1 MPRFRYSTPI
11 TVRFR
16 DCDPMG
22 HVNNAVYLT
31 YLEVAR
37 FAYWNDVAGGRWFGD
52 VGFIVARAEID
63 YKASAVTG
71 DTIQVHLGITSFG
84 RTSFVFE
91 YELMDQNGRMLATAK
106 TVQVMYDYALKKPV
120 PILDDFRREI
130 SAYEGLTP

>member
-1 MPRFRYSTPI
+1 MPRFKYNCALP
-11 TVRFR
+11 VRFR

-37 FAYWNDVAGGRWFGD
+37 FAYWRDVAGGRWFGD

-71 DTIQVHLGITSFG
+71 DVVTVHLGITSFG

-91 YELMDQNGRMLATAK
+91 YELVDQNGRLIAIAR
-106 TVQVMYDYALKKPV
+106 TVQVMYDYARKKPAPV
-120 PILDDFRREI
+120 LDEFREVVT
-130 SAYEGLTP
+130 AFETG

>member
-1 MPRFRYSTPI
+1 VPI
-11 TVRFR
+11 PVRFR

-37 FAYWNDVAGGRWFGD
+37 FGYWNDVVGGRWFGD

-71 DTIQVHLGITSFG
+71 DTLQVWLGVTRLG

-91 YELMDQNGRMLATAK
+91 YEIVDQKGTTIANAR
-106 TVQVMYDYALKKPV
+106 TVQVMYDYAQKKAAP
-120 PILDDFRREI
+120 LLEEFRKVVSE
-130 SAYEGLTP
+130 YEGIG

>member
-1 MPRFRYSTPI
+1 MSRFRYSTPI

-37 FAYWNDVAGGRWFGD
+37 FAYWQDVAGGRWFGD
-52 VGFIVARAEID
+52 AGFIVARAEID
-63 YKASAVTG
+63 YKASAKPG
-71 DTIQVHLGITSFG
+71 DTVQVHLGITGFG

-91 YELMDQNGRMLATAK
+91 YELFDQDDRHIASAR
-106 TVQVMYDYALKKPV
+106 TVQVMYDYAKETPV
-120 PILDDFRREI
+120 PVVDEFRQLI
-130 SAYEGLTP
+130 NAYEGLG

>member
-1 MPRFRYSTPI
+1 MSFRYVTPV

-37 FAYWNDVAGGRWFGD
+37 FAYWNDVAGGRKFGN
-52 VGFIVARAEID
+52 VSFIVARAEID
-63 YKASAVTG
+63 YKASAKTS
-71 DTIQVHLGITSFG
+71 DILSVHLAITGFG

-91 YELMDQNGRMLATAK
+91 YEIIDQNDRLIATAK
-106 TVQVMYDYALKKPV
+106 TIQVMYDYARNCSVPVLEDFKKQ
-120 PILDDFRREI
+120 I
-130 SAYEGLTP
+130 SAYEGLS